1 VLFITQSLQNNAQ
14 NLLHTLPRNFPV
26 DGNVVASWQQVV
38 VMEFGKRHDA
48 TDTTDFCPRQLV
60 TDLLQ
65 TCYEETGVM
74 HFGLNRSLHA
84 EGSLIV
90 SSQVRFYKSFCNFF
104 LISPLRVINRCY
116 SGFSVSGRV
125 VFSNVLLTFSCCLWD
140 YELLRKLRDVLG
152 VQTSLSVPVCK

>member
-1 VLFITQSLQNNAQ
+1 MIHTTLQHWIQSLQNNAQ

-38 VMEFGKRHDA
+38 VMEFGKRQQTQRTFA
-48 TDTTDFCPRQLV
+48 RTN
-60 TDLLQ
+60 LLQ

-90 SSQVRFYKSFCNFF
+90 SSQVSFYKSFCNFF